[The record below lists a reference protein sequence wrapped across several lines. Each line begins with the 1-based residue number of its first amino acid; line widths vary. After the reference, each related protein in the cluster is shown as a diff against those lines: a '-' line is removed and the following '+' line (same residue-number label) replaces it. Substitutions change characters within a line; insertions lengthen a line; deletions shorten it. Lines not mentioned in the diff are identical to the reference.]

1 MGRREKPLDP
11 DAGPVQRFASGLR
24 EFRRLAGGPTYRA
37 MARASGYSAPTLSA
51 AASGERLPSLAVA
64 LAYIAAC
71 GGDDEAA
78 ADWEK
83 RWRSVAEDGGPGAPD
98 DGPGPYPGL
107 ARYGPDDSDR
117 FFGRDALVAELLD
130 LTRRRP
136 FAALVGASGS
146 GKSSLLRAGLVPAV
160 RGGAATGPGADA
172 PTPSVTPPPPPS
184 PSVVRILTPGATP
197 ARAHKNLFT
206 EGALVVVDQFEEVF
220 TLCDDPAERAAFTE
234 LLLTGGAR
242 VVIAVRA
249 DFYGRCAEL
258 PALAAALKDSVLLV
272 GPMGPEQIREAV
284 VGPATAAR
292 LVVER
297 ALTARITADVADEP
311 GGLPLMAHALREVWR
326 RRRGRTL
333 TLAAY
338 EAVGGVQ
345 GAIAHTAE
353 GVLGGFTAAEAEA
366 ARALLLRLVS
376 PGEGTEDTRRP
387 ADRAEL
393 ASFGYESVLERL
405 VRARLLT
412 VDGTTVDLAHEAL
425 LTAWPRLRAWID
437 TDRELLRLRR
447 RLAEGARVWT
457 ELGRDPGALLR
468 GSQLEAAREA
478 FGDLSGS
485 AGDGPSV
492 LRLRGRRS
500 RRTGAGAASASASAR
515 GAVPGASGPASGP
528 ASGLTYKL
536 AYGTQPRPTPL
547 GTTPGRPADRLPLTR
562 VPLTPA
568 ERSFLDASLGARDR
582 EARAAVRAAR
592 RLRGLIAA
600 LSVLLCLA
608 AVAGVV
614 AWQQSRVSE
623 RRADESAARLL
634 AAVADARRTTDPRS
648 AMRLSVAAWR
658 LAETPETRDALFAA
672 AAQPFTDVFTAPIP
686 DVPNEV
692 NNVWTRLSDDGRTM
706 TSISPDVTERWDIPG
721 RFELP
726 ALPGMGRYAD
736 HILSISPDTTKVA
749 YYADDGIR
757 IWDLLAGRPTDRVY
771 GPSRP
776 RLEPIGDEA
785 WFGPGGRTLVTHRD
799 GEPARLYDTAT
810 GRLRLTTGPER
821 HDLRRV
827 RVSPDARLLTFCPKD
842 EGPLQVWDTA
852 TGRRAPGD
860 AWAARA
866 GICAGEEHDFL
877 PDGRTIAVPTD
888 DAIRLWDVRT
898 GRERRPIPTDGRAY
912 AAYDGEGDDQ
922 YAVTSTSDE
931 IALWRLP
938 AGAEPVRVLRVAT
951 RIPMVSEGALDL
963 AEGTIRF
970 RDARLPGASVWT
982 LSFRPPVSG
991 AGPSAAP
998 AVAAE
1003 YAPDGRTLAVEY
1015 DGVRRLYGLAADSP
1029 DARTVTELPAPR
1041 RAEPC
1046 RGACR
1051 DTAYSPDGGHFAYP
1065 DAPGSV
1071 AVRALGSGAT
1081 VSVPLSP
1088 DVLPG
1093 LSLSSGGRT
1102 VLVFRSTRDH
1112 KSLDVLDVAARRW
1125 STLRKEHY
1133 GIPLATA
1140 PNGRVLTENRK
1151 LVDTGTGRTET
1162 VTPGEDHFDA
1172 AAFSPDGR
1180 FLAVTDDLGRTTLW
1194 DGTGRERVAVLQD
1207 SELGL
1212 PTRTAPRLAFSADSR
1227 WLAHGDRDG
1236 ALRIWDTA
1244 APDTAGSPLPPA
1256 DGHVLAL
1263 AFAPGGRELRV
1274 TTPDTPFRV
1283 YSLSTEDAARAVCAR
1298 AGGGPEPGE
1307 WAARLPGVPY
1317 RDVC

>member
-11 DAGPVQRFASGLR
+11 DAGPVQRFAHELR

-37 MARASGYSAPTLSA
+37 MARDSGYSAPTLSA
-51 AASGERLPSLAVA
+51 AASGERLPSFAVT

-71 GGDDEAA
+71 GGDGTAA
-78 ADWEK
+78 AEWEA
-83 RWRSVAEDGGPGAPD
+83 RWRAVAEDGGGPASPD

-117 FFGRDALVAELLD
+117 FFGRDALVAELLE
-130 LTRRRP
+130 LVRRRP

-146 GKSSLLRAGLVPAV
+146 GKSSLLRAGLIPAV
-160 RGGAATGPGADA
+160 RGETYGETYEEPAPPSGAAP
-172 PTPSVTPPPPPS
+172 

-197 ARAHKNLFT
+197 ARTHKDLFT
-206 EGALVVVDQFEEVF
+206 KGALVLVDQFEEVF

-272 GPMGPEQIREAV
+272 GPMGPEQTREAV

-353 GVLGGFTAAEAEA
+353 DVFGGFTTEEAEA

-387 ADRAEL
+387 AERAEL
-393 ASFGYESVLERL
+393 APYGDESVLERL

-425 LTAWPRLRAWID
+425 LTAWPRLRAWVD
-437 TDRELLRLRR
+437 ADRDVLRLRR

-478 FGDLSGS
+478 FGDPPEGSGS
-485 AGDGPSV
+485 GPA
-492 LRLRGRRS
+492 LRLRGRR
-500 RRTGAGAASASASAR
+500 RGRTASASGPASASASAR
-515 GAVPGASGPASGP
+515 GTVRDTRGPSYGTASRTGHGTAARADGQPVPGTAPART
-528 ASGLTYKL
+528 A
-536 AYGTQPRPTPL
+536 A
-547 GTTPGRPADRLPLTR
+547 R

-568 ERSFLDASLGARDR
+568 ERGFLDASLGARAR

-608 AVAGVV
+608 AVAGLV
-614 AWQQSRVSE
+614 AWQQNRVSE
-623 RRADESAARLL
+623 RRADESAARWL
-634 AAVADARRTTDPRS
+634 AGVSDARRTTDPRT

-672 AAQPFTDVFTAPIP
+672 AAQPLTDVYT
-686 DVPNEV
+686 VPLAEVTNDV

-706 TSISPDVTERWDIPG
+706 TTVGPETTERWDVPG

-726 ALPGMGRYAD
+726 VLPGLGRYAD
-736 HILSISPDTTKVA
+736 HILDISPDTTKVA

-757 IWDLLAGRPTDRVY
+757 IRDLLTGTGTGKSAGRVF

-776 RLEPIGDEA
+776 RRQPASDYA

-799 GEPARLYDTAT
+799 GEPVRMYDTAT
-810 GRLRLTTGPER
+810 GRELLSSGPER
-821 HDLRRV
+821 HDLGRV
-827 RVSPDARLLTFCPKD
+827 QVSPDGGLLTFCPARH
-842 EGPLQVWDTA
+842 GPLQVWDTA
-852 TGRRAPGD
+852 TGRRTPGD

-866 GICAGEEHDFL
+866 GVCAGNDYLFL

-888 DAIRLWDVRT
+888 DTIRMWDVRT
-898 GRERRPIPTDGRAY
+898 GRERPPIPTKGWVYPAFDREGGEDG
-912 AAYDGEGDDQ
+912 DQ
-922 YAVTSTSDE
+922 YAATSTSDE

-938 AGAEPVRVLRVAT
+938 AGAAPVRILRVAT
-951 RIPMVSEGALDL
+951 RNPMFSEAALDVS
-963 AEGTIRF
+963 EGTIRF
-970 RDARLPGASVWT
+970 RDARLPGSSVWT
-982 LSFRPPVSG
+982 LSFRPPDSG
-991 AGPSAAP
+991 PGPSATP
-998 AVAAE
+998 AVAAR

-1015 DGVRRLYGLAADSP
+1015 DGVRRLHGLGPDGPGGRTVAELPVPRRPEPCPGPCPEMAFSP
-1029 DARTVTELPAPR
+1029 DA
-1041 RAEPC
+1041 
-1046 RGACR
+1046 
-1051 DTAYSPDGGHFAYP
+1051 GHFAYR
-1065 DAPGSV
+1065 DTPGSV
-1071 AVRALGSGAT
+1071 AVRDIRSGAG
-1081 VSVPLSP
+1081 VSVPLPP

-1093 LSLSSGGRT
+1093 LSLSSGGKT
-1102 VLVFRSTRDH
+1102 VLAARSGDDH
-1112 KSLDVLDVAARRW
+1112 KSLDVLDVPARRW
-1125 STLRKEHY
+1125 STLRTGPY
-1133 GIPLATA
+1133 GVPLATA
-1140 PNGRVLTENRK
+1140 PDGRVLTDERK
-1151 LVDTGTGRTET
+1151 LVDTATGRTVT
-1162 VTPGEDHFDA
+1162 VAPGEDLVQA

-1180 FLAVTDDLGRTTLW
+1180 FLAVVGHEGRATLW
-1194 DGTGRERVAVLQD
+1194 DGTGRELLAVLQD
-1207 SELGL
+1207 SVIG
-1212 PTRTAPRLAFSADSR
+1212 PTAGPDPAVAFSADSR
-1227 WLAHGDRDG
+1227 WLAYGDRDG
-1236 ALRIWDTA
+1236 ALRIRDTA
-1244 APDTAGSPLPPA
+1244 APDAAGSPLPPA
-1256 DGHVLAL
+1256 DGPVLAL
-1263 AFAPGGRELRV
+1263 AFAPDGRELRV
-1274 TTPDTPFRV
+1274 TTPDTPVRS
-1283 YSLSTEDAARAVCAR
+1283 YSLSTEDAVRTVCAR

-1307 WAARLPGVPY
+1307 WAALLPGVPY